1 MAAWLA
7 LGDGGKITGAGHAAY
22 KESNRIT
29 KTVEILSRFGLES
42 TANQD
47 GLTIPG
53 GQIPRTPQGIVETYD
68 DHRLQMTA
76 IILASICGGT
86 IRSSNLHKVAW
97 PSFLDQL
104 VSCGL
109 IIEN

>member
-1 MAAWLA
+1 M
-7 LGDGGKITGAGHAAY
+7 
-22 KESNRIT
+22 
-29 KTVEILSRFGLES
+29 EIHSKFGLES
-42 TANQD
+42 AANQD

-53 GQIPRTPQGIVETYD
+53 GQIPRKPQEIVETYD